1 MLWMHKGKGLK
12 HHRLPHTCCS
22 VFHFPR
28 TSSCFGAEDPYM
40 SPTCLKGKQ
49 FSSSQVIFQSF
60 IWNLNLLD
68 CIHTLLHL
76 WKSCRYFKH
85 SPHKGGKRLQNP
97 ACVNGLTN
105 MVILGWC
112 MRHLS
117 SEQISMAV
125 IEKKPRNFFDLT
137 DSYQSGSIELQN
149 TDVLTSAFCLC
160 QNYSQSEG
168 TQEKVLSC
176 FYHRVFLYK
185 QREEGSP
192 LPSHPTQ
199 QEHGVFALHEI
210 PFYSFFTPDRQWRD
224 SWGTS
229 CAIIRSLC
237 LLFTFSAPFHSSAAC
252 PCPTESKQKDLTI
265 SVQTVFGLILK
276 CDPHFGEYIQNPSSV
291 SLLCCQWH
299 PQRGFCKAL
308 LNWFHTIVL
317 QFL

>member
-176 FYHRVFLYK
+176 FYHRVFLHK

-199 QEHGVFALHEI
+199 QEHGVFALQI
-210 PFYSFFTPDRQWRD
+210 LLLLLYSRQTMAGQLRHFLCQYKE
-224 SWGTS
+224 SLPLIYLLCS
-229 CAIIRSLC
+229 FPLFCCLSMSNREQAKRSHHFCADGVWFDIKVWSTFWWIHPKSIQCILA
-237 LLFTFSAPFHSSAAC
+237 LLSVT
-252 PCPTESKQKDLTI
+252 PTE
-265 SVQTVFGLILK
+265 
-276 CDPHFGEYIQNPSSV
+276 
-291 SLLCCQWH
+291 
-299 PQRGFCKAL
+299 GFL
-308 LNWFHTIVL
+308 
-317 QFL
+317 